1 MIVSVQDFPF
11 TSEKICAIYEYDNLF
26 DHPSSG
32 NFGSIARELAFF
44 KEWLA
49 SALSAGNWPSVDGFH
64 GDHGRCGISRGA
76 IWHDGWK

>member
-1 MIVSVQDFPF
+1 M
-11 TSEKICAIYEYDNLF
+11 ICATYEYDNLF

-49 SALSAGNWPSVDGFH
+49 SALSAGNWPGVDGFH